1 MEVIMKALRKI
12 VEVEK
17 GNDDNIV
24 WYEDQYFIL
33 IAPCYYS
40 FKDIITILKKHN
52 VNQKL
57 RINNIL
63 DCVC

>member
-1 MEVIMKALRKI
+1 MKALRKI

-17 GNDDNIV
+17 GNEDNIV
-24 WYEDQYFIL
+24 WYEDQYFTL

-40 FKDIITILKKHN
+40 FKDIITILKKYN
-52 VNQKL
+52 NDQKL

-63 DCVC
+63 GCVC